1 MNLQTLLA
9 NILIFLNKTL
19 VPFILAIAF
28 FIFIWNAVRYFILE
42 GENEESQT
50 KAKSLALWSVSAFVI
65 IVSLWGIVNMFVK
78 GLGFERTMGITPDY
92 MDSKDGYMAPDD
104 WGPGANLSTGQANEP
119 YPDTAESTGNFDPV
133 NYFDP

>member
-1 MNLQTLLA
+1 MNIQTFLA

-28 FIFIWNAVRYFILE
+28 FIFIWNAAHYFILD

-65 IVSLWGIVNMFVK
+65 IVSLWGIVNMLVS
-78 GLGFERTMGITPDY
+78 GLGFGRTMGITPDY
-92 MDSKDGYMAPDD
+92 MDSKDVYMAPDD
-104 WGPGANLSTGQANEP
+104 WGSGSNLSTGSNADCVRT
-119 YPDTAESTGNFDPV
+119 DTCFDP
-133 NYFDP
+133 